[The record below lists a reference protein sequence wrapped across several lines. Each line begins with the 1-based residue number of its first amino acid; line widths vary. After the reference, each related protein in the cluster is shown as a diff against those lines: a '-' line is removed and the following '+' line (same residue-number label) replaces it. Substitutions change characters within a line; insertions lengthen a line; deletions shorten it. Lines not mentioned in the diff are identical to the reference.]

1 MVVVVGSG
9 DLREN
14 GSLVEGGV
22 VCMKEWKRGQKVS
35 LKKGGRW
42 EKGNILEGRGSREKA
57 RNTSGRDEET
67 AKGEDKKHAWED
79 GREGE
84 VREYIVKKRE
94 ERGKG

>member
-1 MVVVVGSG
+1 MVVVVVVVGSG
-9 DLREN
+9 DEREK

-42 EKGNILEGRGSREKA
+42 EKGNILEGRGSRE
-57 RNTSGRDEET
+57 
-67 AKGEDKKHAWED
+67 HAWED

-94 ERGKG
+94 GRGKG